1 MVCLRREGENIDALS
16 LAIMVMIGL
25 VAGVL
30 VGLIGASGV
39 MIVVSLLTL
48 FVNFPVHKSIGTSL
62 MANAIVSATVSFM
75 YFRHNN
81 LDPKTAVFLAMGSI
95 IGAQVGALSSA
106 KLPEVGL
113 GSLFGIILIF
123 MGIVMWRR
131 GISREDIIRGFKKI
145 LGSRKISK
153 YISLPMGFIIGIIA
167 GMVGATGGIWF
178 LVISYLV
185 IGLPLRKAIGT
196 SALAM
201 VFTAISGATGHA
213 IHGNISVIGGILVG
227 LGASISGTFSARFAN
242 VSSERILV
250 KAISI
255 IFIALGIAMILTRI
269 LTP

>member
-1 MVCLRREGENIDALS
+1 
-16 LAIMVMIGL
+16 MVMIGL

-39 MIVVSLLTL
+39 MVVVSLLTL

-81 LDPKTAVFLAMGSI
+81 LDPKTAIFLAMGSI
-95 IGAQVGALSSA
+95 VGAQVGALSSA

-113 GSLFGIILIF
+113 GSLFGIILIL
-123 MGIVMWRR
+123 MGLVVWKR

-145 LGSRKISK
+145 LGSKIKISR

-167 GMVGATGGIWF
+167 GTVGATGGIWF
-178 LVISYLV
+178 LVVSYFV
-185 IGLPLRKAIGT
+185 IGLPLRKAVGT

-201 VFTAISGATGHA
+201 VFTAISGAMGHA
-213 IHGNISVIGGILVG
+213 IYGNVSVIGGIFVG

-269 LTP
+269 LTL